1 MRAVY
6 WHTLELDPPSI
17 DDDQTSGNDA
27 HTCDQTYGYER
38 VTFDLPGVD
47 KPSVFNSVA
56 SRGRV
61 QPAPT
66 LRTLP
71 KPLVIA
77 AALCHRLPQAQVL
90 GFPLE

>member
-17 DDDQTSGNDA
+17 DDGQTSGNDA
-27 HTCDQTYGYER
+27 HTCDHTCGYDR
-38 VTFDLPGVD
+38 VTFDMPGVDFNID

-61 QPAPT
+61 QSAPT
-66 LRTLP
+66 LKTLNP
-71 KPLVIA
+71 KP
-77 AALCHRLPQAQVL
+77 
-90 GFPLE
+90 